1 MGYLIVIVFSI
12 MGLYSSWHEP
22 GHENSLWSAILLLS
36 FCTMVDRFVDRRVGR
51 RQFKELE
58 SRIAKLESKNSAT
71 QS

>member
-12 MGLYSSWHEP
+12 MGLYTCWHEA

-36 FCTMVDRFVDRRVGR
+36 FCSMLDRFVDRRISR

-58 SRIAKLESKNSAT
+58 NRIATLERKNSAT